1 MLSRREIRDIVISTF
16 LASRSPE
23 ETGMDDLSFWD
34 DMFTLLHEEGIV
46 LSDKQWSVLS
56 EGLKGGLVAH
66 NQTHPL
72 TKKLSALA
80 LRWKRFPSAFIRFMV
95 ANSGRIYLYTDELT
109 ELLAEHGASGR
120 HEVEQCTLAVMQRA
134 RNSYEPV
141 FLDLATDW
149 PALA

>member
-23 ETGMDDLSFWD
+23 ETGMDDLSLWD

-56 EGLKGGLVAH
+56 EALNGGLVAH

-72 TKKLSALA
+72 TKKLTALT
-80 LRWKRFPSAFIRFMV
+80 LRWERFPPAFIRFMV
-95 ANSGRIYLYTDELT
+95 TNSGRIYLYTDELT
-109 ELLAEHGASGR
+109 ELLAEHGVNDR
-120 HEVEQCTLAVMQRA
+120 HEVEQCTLAIMERA
-134 RNSYEPV
+134 RHSYDPV
-141 FLDLATDW
+141 SFDL
-149 PALA
+149 